1 MAFYVDTV
9 VLLDRT
15 KSTRTLVDS
24 TQSGYTNTGIPNGDL
39 TSWRK
44 RLELVNT
51 GETKSDNH
59 GSNKLRIDDQGTFVK
74 KEQILLNEDAKKKY
88 LIEAKITQTIDGT
101 STDSKI
107 FRFQLGNVSVTS
119 DSHQG
124 GILSISLQEI
134 QRRTQEAFGS
144 RELRFVSPKSAL
156 MSRITDFNSDQ
167 VNGVNI
173 LMAPSS
179 GIGVNNM
186 PELPQLEYIPQ
197 TAKSYK
203 DLFDGVF
210 ENLSTSQAV
219 GGLFTDYYYDYDPH
233 PTATLMTILSGDK
246 IGGSDSGVIVD
257 PLSSE
262 PIDSEE
268 SQSAST
274 DFFRF
279 RNHIVA
285 KGGQKAGSLPTEHTE
300 YQSKWLRAK
309 LRDEFNSSGGNQS
322 STGTWGTFSED
333 GTNYLYL
340 KGMVVKVTKSLNSFR
355 TSAMYS
361 GGKYGLKFVDGVKVV
376 RFFEAKKNIPT
387 SQTTSPDSNASTS
400 YWKEDFISYPE
411 FDKSGS
417 YEAGDIV
424 YYDLGNGSVRFYQAV
439 EDIFDWTLN
448 RFREF
453 DGGSGTWNY
462 VYGNGN
468 LQEAIAMKHLN
479 NSDGFLYPPSTIT
492 NGSNDVQGWRRL
504 DYPTDNTNTTLKSG
518 IRNGEGVIPV
528 RSSTPLTWN
537 NTTKEY
543 DGDFA
548 GYIPYSLWTQDVFDW
563 EKNMMGL
570 KTGSLPRGAS
580 AGHYGSANRYVGFFP
595 DWNICKDVYEKQDP
609 TDEFE
614 SITLKWV
621 QEISNSPPPSKECY
635 HGQRI
640 LVGTNPTASNW
651 GSPKDSAGNTLTDA
665 QLKNRLLQFDKNIK
679 SSSSQKWRPSREPRE
694 GDVINNLD
702 DAIVYQYNGTAWVE
716 HWKIWRTASGNA
728 PHYVNPS
735 TPFHLI
741 KDAYKVQGFEGT
753 PNSAIE
759 FRYVWDSSDNAGSSG
774 ITSNYHKSRN
784 RSAVTGNFVDDT
796 AGKNK
801 ESRFARKNSRGVWL
815 SFWNPFPRQGHSD
828 NGNVYVGDKYGGNAD
843 TSAPASGFTTLNI
856 YNLNSDRKQ
865 SLLGWNN
872 GVKSEDMGRISA
884 ISFKMKVGFYA
895 TGVDVTNDK
904 FFRHLPDQHLVIGI
918 PSIPMTFWAVDM
930 FDRIWY
936 HKFELR
942 RNGYWDEVTIPFG
955 DMSQANLY
963 FPRFDE
969 LWHFYDRPLGFTNFA
984 LKEREYTGVAFDW
997 RFVRGWGVQ
1006 YDGSYDD
1013 NGYYNGGF
1021 DEWWDW
1027 ATQFAEQF
1035 KMNFYN
1041 IYALSH
1047 NAYVNASAQSKL
1059 NKHEKMPIGY
1069 SMIRQATIAIDDIH
1083 YKKQLV
1089 ANSDPNVV
1097 SNPRTKVENFGH
1109 VEDYITL
1116 KILARSQRERE
1127 SFYPQFWH
1135 LKAIGDVR
1143 MRVGKSFKVK
1153 GDRIPEHPDTF
1164 SNWASSTA
1172 YSSGDKVTYNG
1183 YTWRAIQN
1191 VPSNI
1196 GSPSTSTKSYWEN
1209 LNELSCAEVTHTID
1223 DSGYHMEITGRRK
1236 FIVTGD

>member
-1 MAFYVDTV
+1 MALYVDTV

-15 KSTRTLVDS
+15 KSSRTLVDS
-24 TQSGYTNTGIPNGDL
+24 DQTAYQNIGIKGGDL
-39 TSWRK
+39 IPWRK
-44 RLELVNT
+44 RLELTNT
-51 GETKSDNH
+51 AETNSDNH
-59 GSNKLRIDDQGTFVK
+59 GSIKLRIDEQGTFVK
-74 KEQILLNEDAKKKY
+74 KEPILLNEDAKKKY
-88 LIEAKITQTIDGT
+88 LIEAKITQTIGGS
-101 STDSKI
+101 STDSKT

-156 MSRITDFNSDQ
+156 TSRITDFNSDQ

-173 LMAPSS
+173 LPSLT
-179 GIGVNNM
+179 NM

-203 DLFDGVF
+203 SLFDGIF

-233 PTATLMTILSGDK
+233 PTTTLTTTLYGDK
-246 IGGSDSGVIVD
+246 IGRVDSGIVVD

-279 RNHIVA
+279 RNHIIA
-285 KGGQKAGSLPTEHTE
+285 RGNQKSGSLPTEHTT
-300 YQSKWLRAK
+300 YQSKWERAK
-309 LRDEFNSSGGNQS
+309 MRDEFNSSGGNQS
-322 STGTWGTFSED
+322 ATGTWGTFSED

-340 KGMVVKVTKSLNSFR
+340 KGMVVKVTKTLNKFISIDDYKPHKSL
-355 TSAMYS
+355 
-361 GGKYGLKFVDGVKVV
+361 VKKTKVI
-376 RFFEAKKNIPT
+376 RFFEAKQNVPT
-387 SQTTSPDSNASTS
+387 SQTTSPDSNSSTS
-400 YWKEDFISYPE
+400 YWKEDFVQYPE
-411 FDKSGS
+411 FDKAGS
-417 YEAGDIV
+417 YKAGDIV
-424 YYDLGNGSVRFYQAV
+424 YFDMGNGTIRFYQAL
-439 EDIFDWTLN
+439 DNIQDWTLN
-448 RFREF
+448 RFRENHSS
-453 DGGSGTWNY
+453 GSTWAYPSSNSNY
-462 VYGNGN
+462 DAPR
-468 LQEAIAMKHLN
+468 LTKHLN
-479 NSDGFLYPPSTIT
+479 NSGGFLFTPNIT
-492 NGSNDVQGWRRL
+492 TNSGNDVQGWRRL
-504 DYPTDNTNTTLKSG
+504 DYPTDNTNTNLKSG
-518 IRNGEGVIPV
+518 IRNGEGVVPA

-548 GYIPYSLWTQDVFDW
+548 GYTPYSLWTKDIFDW
-563 EKNMMGL
+563 EKNMAGL
-570 KTGSLPRGAS
+570 SSGSVPRGS
-580 AGHYGSANRYVGFFP
+580 QAGYKGSVNRYVGFVP

-621 QEISNSPPPSKECY
+621 RAISNSPPNSKECY
-635 HGQRI
+635 HGQRM
-640 LVGTNPTASNW
+640 LVGTSPTASNW
-651 GSPKDSAGNTLTDA
+651 GSPKDSDGNTLTNS
-665 QLKNRLLQFDKNIK
+665 QLANRLVQFDKNLK
-679 SSSSQKWRPSREPRE
+679 NNNAQKWRVSREPQE
-694 GDVINNLD
+694 GDTINNLD
-702 DAIVYQYNGTAWVE
+702 DGKVYQYSGTAWEVN
-716 HWKIWRTASGNA
+716 WTVWRTGTNQE
-728 PHYVNPS
+728 PHFVNPS
-735 TPFHLI
+735 TPFHLV
-741 KDAYKVQGFEGT
+741 KDVYKVQGFEGT
-753 PNSAIE
+753 PSSAIE
-759 FRYVWDSSDNAGSSG
+759 FRYVWDSS
-774 ITSNYHKSRN
+774 SNTGVTTNQSFKN
-784 RSAVTGNFVDDT
+784 RT
-796 AGKNK
+796 KNK
-801 ESRFARKNSRGVWL
+801 VNNFTNDNDESRFARKNSRGAWL
-815 SFWNPFPRQGHSD
+815 WFWNPFPRIAHADRDQTD
-828 NGNVYVGDKYGGNAD
+828 VGDKYGGNGD
-843 TSAPASGFTTLNI
+843 TGSPASGFTTLNI

-872 GVKSEDMGRISA
+872 GEKSEDMGRISA

-895 TGVDVTNDK
+895 TVVDTTNDDY
-904 FFRHLPDQHLVIGI
+904 FLNLPNQHLNIGF
-918 PSIPMTFWAVDM
+918 PSVPMTFWAVDM

-955 DMSQANLY
+955 EMSQANLY

-969 LWHFYDRPLGFTNFA
+969 LWQFYDRPLGFTNFA
-984 LKEREYTGVAFDW
+984 LKQREYTGVAFDW

-1006 YDGSYDD
+1006 YDGAYDD

-1027 ATQFAEQF
+1027 ANQFAEQF

-1041 IYALSH
+1041 LYATGN
-1047 NAYVNASAQSKL
+1047 NAYVSANASSKL

-1069 SMIRQATIAIDDIH
+1069 AMQRQATIAIDDVH
-1083 YKKQLV
+1083 YKKQLI
-1089 ANSDPNVV
+1089 ANSDPNIVN
-1097 SNPRTKVENFGH
+1097 NPRTKIQDHGH

-1143 MRVGKSFKVK
+1143 MRIGKSFKVK

-1164 SNWASSTA
+1164 SAWASSTA
-1172 YSSGDKVTYNG
+1172 YSSGDKVEHGG

-1196 GSPSTSTKSYWEN
+1196 GSPSASTKSYWEN

-1223 DSGYHMEITGRRK
+1223 DSGYHMEITARRK